1 MDYKRCRVCLV
12 PGKDEA
18 LLSLFEG
25 DGDKALFFEKCF
37 GIGVRIKINAA
48 IWDTGNISFT
58 FIYS

>member
-48 IWDTGNISFT
+48 I
-58 FIYS
+58 